1 MEVHQG
7 QSVIH
12 TYIYMCTGED
22 AENLTCRI
30 CVNSFVETGFSF
42 DQNNPGDPFKQ
53 SLVSSIT
60 SLTSLWWVRLCNK
73 DHTLE
78 LDYMITLHLSKTICL
93 PFMMYAYTWT

>member
-30 CVNSFVETGFSF
+30 CVNSFVETWFSF
-42 DQNNPGDPFKQ
+42 GQNNPGDLFKQ
-53 SLVSSIT
+53 SLVSKHNIFD
-60 SLTSLWWVRLCNK
+60 LAVVGQALQ
-73 DHTLE
+73 
-78 LDYMITLHLSKTICL
+78 
-93 PFMMYAYTWT
+93 